1 MKQSLWAIAAAAC
14 FSIMGAFVKFC
25 TEDLGS
31 FELVFYRSL
40 FGAIFIAFVVAGSGG
55 TLFIDGLRICQ
66 NVPAV
71 FTERRNRRHHV
82 FLRTE
87 HGSRRVGIDL
97 FRVTAA
103 EDPDPSRSEQNAAC
117 KQAKLCCNTHIDFLQ
132 FS

>member
-55 TLFIDGLRICQ
+55 TLKTEHFRHHIVRSLLGVTSVALWFYALSQMHFGTCMTLIYTTPLFMALNFIILPSARGK
-66 NVPAV
+66 
-71 FTERRNRRHHV
+71 ERRGRWCWP
-82 FLRTE
+82 L
-87 HGSRRVGIDL
+87 SRAL
-97 FRVTAA
+97 
-103 EDPDPSRSEQNAAC
+103 
-117 KQAKLCCNTHIDFLQ
+117 
-132 FS
+132 